1 MKNETTKEKRIR
13 QTILLLSI
21 FAVIAAFVYRNE
33 KIENL
38 SGEQMKAVVIR
49 QSESMTDN
57 PVIAMYRSLEER
69 DYIVLY
75 QIVRQDK
82 NHFKS
87 VAVTEINGI
96 PERLLADQSTDGVW
110 IKLGEKWVYYNE
122 MLIEEKRK
130 TEHIDLLSDQTYPF
144 STDGKNVKITVN
156 NQAITFNIQKDD
168 QLEYIFP
175 LSKDGKL
182 LLAVFKDDVR
192 VVVHE

>member
-49 QSESMTDN
+49 RSESMTDN

>member
-1 MKNETTKEKRIR
+1 
-13 QTILLLSI
+13 
-21 FAVIAAFVYRNE
+21 
-33 KIENL
+33 
-38 SGEQMKAVVIR
+38 
-49 QSESMTDN
+49 
-57 PVIAMYRSLEER
+57 
-69 DYIVLY
+69 
-75 QIVRQDK
+75 
-82 NHFKS
+82 
-87 VAVTEINGI
+87 
-96 PERLLADQSTDGVW
+96 
-110 IKLGEKWVYYNE
+110 